1 MSVAGD
7 SQSIAAAL
15 NHSARPT
22 TRSEAFE
29 VLVMAHG
36 FGFVAPIWVG
46 LVLAVAG
53 FALAL
58 VNYALQER
66 RPAAVPA

>member
-1 MSVAGD
+1 MTTSP
-7 SQSIAAAL
+7 SPPAL
-15 NHSARPT
+15 NHSALNIGNALG
-22 TRSEAFE
+22 AF
-29 VLVMAHG
+29 VGGLVIAHG
-36 FGFVAPIWVG
+36 FGFIAPIWVG

-58 VNYALQER
+58 VSYALQER